1 MDRIAVIDSLARLR
15 GKGVIHRLNE
25 FAFMTRAA
33 RESYRLTGCVS
44 PTPGAADHDS
54 LIGRARAAIPSRTHR
69 HGSPTRGQDAS
80 RVASLQQ
87 PVQTRCTPRRALCV
101 RCVIRWP
108 F

>member
-87 PVQTRCTPRRALCV
+87 PVQTTGM
-101 RCVIRWP
+101 
-108 F
+108 